1 MEFNSFRSAA
11 RVALSIFSLTLFSA
25 PLAAQPLSS
34 IPIQPGDLDPASTIA
49 PEVDIVDAIDAKIHA
64 QLRDALGA
72 ISRGIAAKDAT
83 ARLPSALR
91 NADQVLVEV
100 RFVDGATDSIAAL
113 ERHGA
118 TRRHSMGGVLHEAW
132 IPLSRL
138 RELAAEP
145 DVVAIKPARL
155 ARPVIGSKTSEGVA
169 AGNANYWQTFV
180 PSYDGT
186 GITIAM
192 IDTYNNAT
200 IASLQASKDWP
211 ASTKLNCFDVKNA
224 VTDPPYSAISCTGS
238 TFGSTNPGV
247 SVLDS
252 EHGNATMEIAYDVA
266 PGANFLAYDTVTV
279 GDWYNA
285 ILDAAHLNGS
295 GNSLGT
301 VKANVVSASLAAPL
315 DGKGDGTA
323 LPGSIA
329 EAAGF
334 AKAHGVLVVNA
345 AGNEQENHW
354 GGLFALSTSGNGFHT
369 WSGTNTIYNPF
380 GDGAGHVFCI
390 PDGQNIFVD
399 MYWNNW
405 TGANPGLG
413 HSVYLYQNISTTN
426 TANWENVAISDFP
439 STPGITLNSRPEQSL
454 QYAASGGATFGCP
467 ANSAVYAIAVT
478 RNSGNTAN
486 YNLQVFATT
495 DEDAPIYY
503 RTPARSLDF
512 PADSPNVMS
521 VGAIDVAN
529 TTTTPL
535 EPFSSEGPV
544 LAAGGALP
552 TNPNPLTD
560 TNLKPDVASF
570 DNVTTVTYGAG
581 GTDPPPATS
590 FLGTSA
596 ATPHVA
602 GMAALF
608 MERFG
613 VQTTSANLTSA
624 IITPLRTIAS
634 TGSNDLGTVGKDY
647 LYGYGRL
654 KFQKDAGLSFLQQ
667 PTNTLVNSTIVPP
680 VKIGVLD
687 TEGKSDVY
695 TLYESVNLGI
705 GTNPGGGTLNG
716 GGSML
721 LTQGVATYSAL
732 KINAAGT
739 GYTLVAT
746 STPSGLST
754 TSNAFNIAAGAATKL
769 VFTVQPTTVMS
780 EHIISPTVQVSVE
793 DANGNIVPT
802 GSFAITLK
810 KTTCTTSTPSG
821 GGPITTTNGVAT
833 FPNLKLATVATGVA
847 LQATAT
853 GLTSATSSAFNVTAN
868 TDVIFHNG
876 FETCTP

>member
-1 MEFNSFRSAA
+1 MDFKSIYRASAILLA
-11 RVALSIFSLTLFSA
+11 ILASQAASLMAQSLPSIA
-25 PLAAQPLSS
+25 IA
-34 IPIQPGDLDPASTIA
+34 PGDLDPASTVA
-49 PEVDIVDAIDAKIHA
+49 PEVVSVDSVDAKIHA
-64 QLRDALGA
+64 QLRDALSA
-72 ISRGIAAKDAT
+72 NARGISASDAT

-91 NADQVLVEV
+91 SADQVLVEV
-100 RFVDGATDSIAAL
+100 RFVDGATDSIDTL

-118 TRRHSMGGVLHEAW
+118 TRRHSMGAVLHEAW
-132 IPLSRL
+132 IPLNRL

-186 GITIAM
+186 GIKIAM
-192 IDTYNNAT
+192 IDTYDNT
-200 IASLQASKDWP
+200 KIASLQASKDWP
-211 ASTKLNCFDVKNA
+211 ASTKLNCFDVKNI
-224 VTDPPYSAISCTGS
+224 VTDPPYSAVTCTGPS
-238 TFGSTNPGV
+238 FGSGGGQ
-247 SVLDS
+247 
-252 EHGNATMEIAYDVA
+252 HGNATMEIAYDVA

-301 VKANVVSASLAAPL
+301 VKANVISASLAAPL

-334 AKAHGVLVVNA
+334 AKTHGVLVVNA

-354 GGLFALSTSGNGFHT
+354 GGLFALSTSGSGFHT
-369 WSGTNTIYNPF
+369 WSGASTIYNPF

-405 TGANPGLG
+405 TGANPGQG
-413 HSVYLYQNISTTN
+413 HSVYLYQNISTTS
-426 TANWENVAISDFP
+426 TANWENVAISD
-439 STPGITLNSRPEQSL
+439 TPLGVANSRPEQSL
-454 QYAASGGATFGCP
+454 QYVASAGATFGCP

-478 RNSGNTAN
+478 RNSGNTAT

-495 DEDAPIYY
+495 DQDAPIYY

-544 LAAGGALP
+544 LATDGGLP

-560 TNLKPDVASF
+560 PNLKPDVASF

-581 GTDPPPATS
+581 GTDPPLATT

-613 VQTTSANLTSA
+613 VQTTSANLTTA

-634 TGSNDLGTVGKDY
+634 TGSNDLGTTGKDY
-647 LYGYGRL
+647 QYGYGRL
-654 KFQKDAGLSFLQQ
+654 KFQKEAGLSFLQQ
-667 PTNTLVNSTIVPP
+667 PTNTLVNNTITPP
-680 VKIGVLD
+680 VKIGVID
-687 TEGKSDVY
+687 TEGKSDIY
-695 TLYESVNLGI
+695 TLYDSVNLSI
-705 GTNPGGGTLNG
+705 GTNPTGGTLTGGGT
-716 GGSML
+716 ML
-721 LTQGVATYSAL
+721 LTQGVATYSTL
-732 KINAAGT
+732 KINKAGT
-739 GYTLVAT
+739 GYTLAAA
-746 STPSGLST
+746 STPSGLSA
-754 TSNAFNIAAGAATKL
+754 TSNAFNITAGAATKL
-769 VFTVQPTTVMS
+769 VFTVQPSTVMS
-780 EHIISPTVQVSVE
+780 EHVISPTVQVSVE
-793 DANGNIVPT
+793 DVNGNVVPT

-810 KTTCTTSTPSG
+810 KTTCTTSIPDG
-821 GGPITTTNGVAT
+821 GGPVTTTNGVAS
-833 FPNLKLATVATGVA
+833 FPNLELATVATGVA

-853 GLTSATSSAFNVTAN
+853 GLTAATSSTFNVTAN
-868 TDVIFHNG
+868 ADVIFHNG

>member
-1 MEFNSFRSAA
+1 MEFKLFRSVT
-11 RVALSIFSLTLFSA
+11 RVAIFILAFMAL
-25 PLAAQPLSS
+25 PLAAQSLAT
-34 IPIQPGDLDPASTIA
+34 IPIQPGDLDPATVTA
-49 PEVDIVDAIDAKIHA
+49 PDVPIVDSVDAKIHA
-64 QLRDALGA
+64 QLRDALGTSARGVSASDA
-72 ISRGIAAKDAT
+72 I

-91 NADQVLVEV
+91 SADQVLVEV
-100 RFVDGATDSIAAL
+100 RFVDGATDSIDTL

-118 TRRHSMGGVLHEAW
+118 TRRHSMGAVLHEAW
-132 IPLSRL
+132 IPLNRL

-145 DVVAIKPARL
+145 NVAAIKPARL

-169 AGNANYWQTFV
+169 AGNANYWQAFV

-186 GITIAM
+186 GIKIAM
-192 IDTYNNAT
+192 IDAYDKSK

-211 ASTKLNCFDVKNA
+211 ASAKLSCFDVKNV
-224 VTDPPYSAISCTGS
+224 VTDPPYAAITCTG
-238 TFGSTNPGV
+238 TNFGSGG
-247 SVLDS
+247 DQ
-252 EHGNATMEIAYDVA
+252 HGNATMEIAYDVA

-285 ILDAAHLNGS
+285 ILDAAHLNES
-295 GNSLGT
+295 GITLGT
-301 VKANVVSASLAAPL
+301 VKANVISASLAAPL

-334 AKAHGVLVVNA
+334 AKTHGVLVVNA

-354 GGLFALSTSGNGFHT
+354 GGLFALSTSGSGFHT
-369 WSGTNTIYNPF
+369 WSGASTIYNPF

-390 PDGQNIFVD
+390 PDGQNIFAD

-413 HSVYLYQNISTTN
+413 HSLYLYQNISTTS
-426 TANWENVAISDFP
+426 TANWENVAISD
-439 STPGITLNSRPEQSL
+439 TPPGVNNSRPEQSL
-454 QYAASGGATFGCP
+454 QYVASAGATFGCP

-478 RNSGNTAN
+478 RNSGNTSN

-521 VGAIDVAN
+521 VAAIDVAN
-529 TTTTPL
+529 ATTTPL

-544 LAAGGALP
+544 LATGGGLP

-570 DNVTTVTYGAG
+570 DNVTTVTYSPS
-581 GTDPPPATS
+581 T
-590 FLGTSA
+590 FFGTSA

-608 MERFG
+608 TQRFG
-613 VQTTSANLTSA
+613 VQTTSAALTSV
-624 IITPLRTIAS
+624 IITPLRSIAS
-634 TGSNDLGTVGKDY
+634 TGSNDLGTAGKDY
-647 LYGYGRL
+647 QYGYGRL

-667 PTNTLVNSTIVPP
+667 PTNALVNNTIAPP
-680 VKIGVLD
+680 VKIGVID
-687 TEGKSDVY
+687 TEGKSDMY
-695 TLYESVNLGI
+695 TLYDSVNLTI
-705 GTNPGGGTLNG
+705 GTNPGGGTLTG
-716 GGSML
+716 GGTMP

-732 KINAAGT
+732 SIDKAGT
-739 GYTLVAT
+739 GYTLAAA
-746 STPSGLST
+746 SSPIGLSA
-754 TSNAFNIAAGAATKL
+754 TSNAFNITAGVATKL
-769 VFTVQPTTVMS
+769 VFTVQPSTVVS
-780 EHIISPTVQVSVE
+780 EHVISPTVQVSVE
-793 DANGNIVPT
+793 DANGNVVPT
-802 GSFAITLK
+802 GSFAVTLK
-810 KTTCTTSTPSG
+810 KTTCTTSVPDG
-821 GGPITTTNGVAT
+821 GGPVTTTNGVAS
-833 FPNLKLATVATGVA
+833 FPNLELDTVATGVV

-853 GLTSATSSAFNVTAN
+853 GLTSATSSTFNVTAN